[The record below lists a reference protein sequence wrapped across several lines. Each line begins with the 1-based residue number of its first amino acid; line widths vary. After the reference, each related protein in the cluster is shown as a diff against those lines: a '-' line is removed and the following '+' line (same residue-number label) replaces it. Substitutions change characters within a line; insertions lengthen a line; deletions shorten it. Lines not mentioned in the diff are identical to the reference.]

1 VDDPVASPLGQRRK
15 NERRRLF
22 DRRAPLTRRT
32 SEDRRRRDRRQVVRP
47 VPRERRTATERRRS
61 ERRVASDRRDRT
73 PRRHG
78 PRRRETPTP
87 YSVPQ
92 LEALRERCTAIGPAT
107 CPACEGT
114 FTLGQ
119 PRRRG
124 TEIVRLVR
132 CRSCGKTAVVANTRA
147 ARILLV
153 GQKDAVR
160 DAVRGVLLG
169 AGHDVVEAAD
179 AAVGL
184 VAYEAVPADVVIL
197 DVLAAGRVE
206 AADFARQLR
215 RQYPD
220 ARIVALARRPT
231 YGAVDPLAV
240 VQRLAAAQ
248 TLRMP
253 ASPADVLAAVEAAR
267 P

>member
-1 VDDPVASPLGQRRK
+1 VDAD
-15 NERRRLF
+15 RRLVF
-22 DRRAPLTRRT
+22 
-32 SEDRRRRDRRQVVRP
+32 
-47 VPRERRTATERRRS
+47 
-61 ERRVASDRRDRT
+61 
-73 PRRHG
+73 RRHG
-78 PRRRETPTP
+78 ARRRETPTP
-87 YSVPQ
+87 YTPEQ
-92 LEALRERCTAIGPAT
+92 LKMLRERCTAAGPAT

-114 FTLGQ
+114 FVLGL

-124 TEIVRLVR
+124 NAIVRLVR
-132 CRSCGKTAVVANTRA
+132 CRSCGKAAVVANTRA

-153 GQKDAVR
+153 GQKDAIR
-160 DAVRGVLLG
+160 EAVRGVLVG

-197 DVLAAGRVE
+197 DVLAAGRLE
-206 AADFARQLR
+206 AAEFARQLR
-215 RQYPD
+215 RQFPD
-220 ARIVALARRPT
+220 ARIIALARRPT

-240 VQRLAAAQ
+240 VQRLGATQ
-248 TLRMP
+248 TLRIP

>member
-1 VDDPVASPLGQRRK
+1 LEDLVAGPQGQRRK
-15 NERRRLF
+15 TERRRLF
-22 DRRAPLTRRT
+22 DRRAPLSRRT
-32 SEDRRRRDRRQVVRP
+32 SGERRHADRRRLARP
-47 VPRERRTATERRRS
+47 VPRDRRTVAERRRG
-61 ERRVASDRRDRT
+61 ERRLPADRRDRT

-78 PRRRETPTP
+78 ARRRDTSTP
-87 YSVPQ
+87 YSVTQ
-92 LEALRERCTAIGPAT
+92 LEALRERCTTIGPAT

-124 TEIVRLVR
+124 AEIVRLVR
-132 CRSCGKTAVVANTRA
+132 CRSCGRAAVVANTRA

-160 DAVRGVLLG
+160 EAVRGVLL
-169 AGHDVVEAAD
+169 AVGHDVVEAAD

-184 VAYEAVPADVVIL
+184 AAYEAVPADVVVL
-197 DVLAAGRVE
+197 DVVAAGRLDSAE
-206 AADFARQLR
+206 FARQLR
-215 RQYPD
+215 RQYPE
-220 ARIVALARRPT
+220 ARVLALARRPT

-240 VQRLAAAQ
+240 VQRLAATQ